1 MNGHKEG
8 MKRKASAPSQDH
20 DYPKQR
26 SKGVHGDVKL
36 ALTSDRPAV
45 ARADSSV
52 NHDQAAVSNQEP
64 PCISLASQLL
74 EGFKLSGKHPDITP
88 EELVEHLHKIA
99 DQKAQ
104 DVMAQARAQSSIA
117 DTTSTEITFTCA
129 STSLSG
135 TAHTT
140 SMPNLGQQT
149 IPLTDLPSSISELFT
164 LCYNRYTTH
173 VAQSICA
180 PSLPIDAR
188 TLDIDIYRQ
197 KKTHQ
202 THISKPNPNNEL
214 DANTETQTETEWEP
228 LKSFRSFY
236 HEITTNAT
244 KGQNSTIGILINQL
258 PYHQQVLIIT
268 YDWYNT
274 PLPQDQDPRI
284 KRTAYAERHIKP
296 LKLANIPQE
305 MIPLKYVDALRSSPC
320 GIQATCRRYILKTLR
335 SMNSLKFVGS
345 EDDVEVE
352 FWHDA
357 LEGRPRTKLGS
368 QSSWYNWKE
377 KWMPAQCGRLGG
389 FAFLEVVAY
398 LKVKE

>member
-1 MNGHKEG
+1 
-8 MKRKASAPSQDH
+8 
-20 DYPKQR
+20 
-26 SKGVHGDVKL
+26 
-36 ALTSDRPAV
+36 
-45 ARADSSV
+45 
-52 NHDQAAVSNQEP
+52 
-64 PCISLASQLL
+64 
-74 EGFKLSGKHPDITP
+74 
-88 EELVEHLHKIA
+88 
-99 DQKAQ
+99 
-104 DVMAQARAQSSIA
+104 
-117 DTTSTEITFTCA
+117 
-129 STSLSG
+129 
-135 TAHTT
+135 
-140 SMPNLGQQT
+140 MPNLGQQT
-149 IPLTDLPSSISELFT
+149 ISFKELPSSVSELFA

-173 VAQSICA
+173 IAQSIGA

-197 KKTHQ
+197 KKTDQ
-202 THISKPNPNNEL
+202 NPTPNNETG
-214 DANTETQTETEWEP
+214 ANAEAKTETQTETQTAWEP
-228 LKSFRSFY
+228 LKSFRAFH
-236 HEITTNAT
+236 HEITTKAT
-244 KGQNSTIGILINQL
+244 KGLNSTIGILINQL

-268 YDWYNT
+268 YDWYDT

-284 KRTAYAERHIKP
+284 KHTAYAERHIKP